1 MPAQNVAVKAVL
13 TPVLIGGASL
23 AGRRF
28 GHHVAGWLVAL
39 PMTSG
44 PVAFFLATDHGV
56 SFAAG
61 AAVGMLAA
69 TISQVAFALAYGSS
83 ARKGATRAF
92 FVGTVAFAGA
102 TLALALVHWPALPTF
117 GLVLLAL
124 GAGYLLVRHRAPA
137 PSRAEPPRLPR
148 WDVPVRMIAATTV
161 VVLITTLAPF
171 LGPHLAGLLSP
182 FPVFGAVVAVFTQ
195 RAHGP
200 RAATQ
205 ALDGLLLGLIA
216 PAVFFVILALALPSV
231 GFVAF
236 AIAAAAAF
244 AAQGASMLAIPRDP
258 DTQAT

>member
-13 TPVLIGGASL
+13 TPVLIGGASV

-28 GHHVAGWLVAL
+28 GHHVGGWLVAL

-61 AAVGMLAA
+61 AAVGMLAG
-69 TISQVAFALAYGSS
+69 TISQIAFALAYGST
-83 ARKGATRAF
+83 ARTGATRAF
-92 FVGTVAFAGA
+92 LVGTVAFAAA
-102 TLALALVHWPALPTF
+102 TVALAFVHWTAVPTF
-117 GLVLLAL
+117 GFVLLAL
-124 GAGYLLVRHRAPA
+124 GAGYVVVRRRAPA
-137 PSRAEPPRLPR
+137 PPPGEPTRLPR
-148 WDVPVRMIAATTV
+148 WDIPVRMVAATAV
-161 VVLITTLAPF
+161 VVLITTLAPT
-171 LGPHLAGLLSP
+171 LGSHLAGLLSP
-182 FPVFGAVVAVFTQ
+182 FPVFGAVVAVFTH

-216 PAVFFVILALALPSV
+216 PAVFFVVLALALSTA
-231 GFVAF
+231 GLIAF
-236 AIAAAAAF
+236 AIAAVAAL

-258 DTQAT
+258 ELRAR

>member
-1 MPAQNVAVKAVL
+1 MPAQNVALKAVL

-28 GHHVAGWLVAL
+28 GHHVGGWLVAL

-61 AAVGMLAA
+61 AAVGMLAG
-69 TISQVAFALAYGSS
+69 TISQVAFALAYGST

-92 FVGTVAFAGA
+92 FAGAVAFAAA
-102 TLALALVHWPALPTF
+102 TLALAFVHSPAVPTF

-124 GAGYLLVRHRAPA
+124 GAASLLVRRRPPA
-137 PSRAEPPRLPR
+137 PRPGEPRRPPR
-148 WDVPVRMIAATTV
+148 WDIPVRMVAATAV
-161 VVLITTLAPF
+161 VLLITTSAPF
-171 LGPHLAGLLSP
+171 LGAHLAGLLSP

-216 PAVFFVILALALPSV
+216 PAVFFVVLALTLPPT
-231 GFVAF
+231 GLWAF
-236 AIAAAAAF
+236 AIAAVGALV
-244 AAQGASMLAIPRDP
+244 AQGASVLAIPRDP
-258 DTQAT
+258 DR